1 MQVPVFYLSSFQ
13 INRFHQII
21 ENFDGRCCFEWRQG
35 VKHDCSKIMELT
47 LQNGTFQNGQ
57 KKEVQIEDDIVFP
70 LVKSSMFK
78 APVIHSFSKFVIVT
92 QKRAREDTKHLE
104 QEVPKTWEYLNC
116 NIELFERRKSSIY
129 RGAPLFS
136 MFGVGGYSYSRYK
149 VGVSGFYKKPLFS
162 VLYSNDNKPVMTDD
176 TSYFIC
182 FDSYD
187 MEYTAMLLLN
197 SKKVQGFLTSI
208 AFLDAKRPYTKKVL
222 ERIDFFKIV
231 NSLTFDELA
240 RTEQDLDLSCY
251 VSLSMYDDFKSL
263 IGIGQMRFA

>member
-1 MQVPVFYLSSFQ
+1 
-13 INRFHQII
+13 
-21 ENFDGRCCFEWRQG
+21 
-35 VKHDCSKIMELT
+35 
-47 LQNGTFQNGQ
+47 
-57 KKEVQIEDDIVFP
+57 
-70 LVKSSMFK
+70 
-78 APVIHSFSKFVIVT
+78 
-92 QKRAREDTKHLE
+92 
-104 QEVPKTWEYLNC
+104 
-116 NIELFERRKSSIY
+116 
-129 RGAPLFS
+129 

-187 MEYTAMLLLN
+187 MAYTAMLLLN

-240 RTEQDLDLSCY
+240 RTEQDLDLPCY